1 MRSHALRTFV
11 VTGIALFMVTLDNLI
26 VTNALP
32 AIRAD
37 LGTGLEGL
45 EWTVN
50 AYTLTFAVL
59 LLPAAAVADRHG
71 RRRLFM
77 IGLALFTL
85 ASAAAAL
92 APGIGV
98 LIAARAVQG
107 VGGAILAPLTLTLL
121 AHAVPPARRA
131 AALAAWSV
139 MSGLGVALGPVVG
152 GAVTEY
158 ATWEWIFWINVPAGL
173 LVLALAP
180 RFLTESRGPAQRL
193 DPIGTVLVTLG
204 LLGVVLGLVRGNE
217 HGWTSAQVLLPAV
230 AGLALLVAFVVHE
243 ARTPHPMLP
252 LSLFRSRGFSV
263 LNLISLAM
271 SFGMFGVTFVLIQFL
286 QMIGHMSPLEA
297 GVRTLPWTAMPLLV
311 APLTA
316 PLASRL
322 GTRTVITLA
331 LLFQAGG
338 LAWLAAYIAPTFD
351 YADLVPGFVLA
362 GTGMGLFFAP
372 VTRLVLS
379 SAPAAQTGVAS
390 GISNISRQLGT
401 VLGVA
406 VLGAIFSATGDMTT
420 PHHFA
425 TGVTTVLWTA
435 VAILTAAAI
444 TALAIPRNP
453 APAAQS
459 PSQPA
464 PASTTPSP
472 QLPSPES
479 VTTT

>member
-1 MRSHALRTFV
+1 MRPHALRTFV

-32 AIRAD
+32 AISAD

-45 EWTVN
+45 QWTVN

-77 IGLALFTL
+77 LGMALFTL

-107 VGGAILAPLTLTLL
+107 IGSAIVAPLTLTLL

-131 AALAAWSV
+131 VALAAWSV
-139 MSGLGVALGPVVG
+139 MSGLGVALGPIVG

-173 LVLALAP
+173 LVLALSP
-180 RFLTESRGPAQRL
+180 RFLTESHGSAQRL
-193 DPIGTVLVTLG
+193 DPLGTVLVTLG

-217 HGWTSAQVLLPAV
+217 HGWTSPQVLGSV
-230 AGLALLVAFVVHE
+230 IAGAAFLAAFLVHE

-252 LSLFRSRGFSV
+252 LSLFRSRGFTLV
-263 LNLISLAM
+263 NLISLAM
-271 SFGMFGVTFVLIQFL
+271 CFGMFGVTFLLVQFL
-286 QMIGHMSPLEA
+286 QLIGHMSPLEA

-322 GTRTVITLA
+322 GTRTVLVLA
-331 LLFQAGG
+331 LLFQSAG
-338 LAWLAAYIAPTFD
+338 LAWLAVRLAPTFG
-351 YADLVPGFVLA
+351 YGALVPGFVLA
-362 GTGMGLFFAP
+362 GIGMGLFFAP
-372 VTRLVLS
+372 VTRLVLAF
-379 SAPAAQTGVAS
+379 APATQTGVAS
-390 GISNISRQLGT
+390 GISNVSRQLGT

-406 VLGAIFSATGDMTT
+406 VLGAVFTATGDMTT
-420 PHHFA
+420 PHNFA
-425 TGVTTVLWTA
+425 TGVTAALWTA
-435 VAILTAAAI
+435 SAVLAAA
-444 TALAIPRNP
+444 ALTTLAVPRFTTPPTP
-453 APAAQS
+453 AP
-459 PSQPA
+459 
-464 PASTTPSP
+464 TTPKP
-472 QLPSPES
+472 QSTPQSTPTP
-479 VTTT
+479 TT

>member
-1 MRSHALRTFV
+1 MKPHALRTLV

-32 AIRAD
+32 AIRED

-59 LLPAAAVADRHG
+59 LLPAAAIADRHG

-77 IGLALFTL
+77 IGLALFTV

-92 APGIGV
+92 APGIGT

-107 VGGAILAPLTLTLL
+107 LGGAILAPLTLTLL

-139 MSGLGVALGPVVG
+139 MSGLGVALGPIVG

-158 ATWEWIFWINVPAGL
+158 ATWEWIFWINVPTGL
-173 LVLALAP
+173 LVLGLAP

-193 DPIGTVLVTLG
+193 DPLGTVLITLG
-204 LLGVVLGLVRGNE
+204 LLGVVLGLVRGNG
-217 HGWTSAQVLLPAV
+217 HGWTSPQVLGAEIV
-230 AGLALLVAFVVHE
+230 GLILLAAFLVHE

-252 LSLFRSRGFSV
+252 LTLFRSRGFT
-263 LNLISLAM
+263 LMNLINLAM
-271 SFGMFGVTFVLIQFL
+271 CFGMFGVTFLLIQFL

-316 PLASRL
+316 LLTVRL
-322 GTRTVITLA
+322 GTRPVIALA
-331 LLFQAGG
+331 LLFQAVG
-338 LAWLAAYIAPTFD
+338 LAWLAIRLSPTFS

-362 GTGMGLFFAP
+362 GIGMGLFFPP
-372 VTRLVLS
+372 VTRLVLGF
-379 SAPAAQTGVAS
+379 APPTQTGVAS
-390 GISNISRQLGT
+390 GVSNVSRQLGT
-401 VLGVA
+401 LLGVA
-406 VLGAIFSATGDMTT
+406 ALGAVFSATGDMTN
-420 PHHFA
+420 PHHYA
-425 TGVTTVLWTA
+425 NGVTTVLWTA
-435 VAILTAAAI
+435 AAVLTAAALS
-444 TALAIPRNP
+444 TLAVPQLTP
-453 APAAQS
+453 
-459 PSQPA
+459 
-464 PASTTPSP
+464 STTSTPTSEPTPTPTP
-472 QLPSPES
+472 QSAP
-479 VTTT
+479 TT